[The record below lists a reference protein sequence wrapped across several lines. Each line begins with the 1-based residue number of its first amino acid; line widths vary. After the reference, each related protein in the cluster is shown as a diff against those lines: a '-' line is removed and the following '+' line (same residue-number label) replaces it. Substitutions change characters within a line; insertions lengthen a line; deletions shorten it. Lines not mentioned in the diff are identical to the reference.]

1 MTNIGNNKETHDIVE
16 NSVYTPS
23 EVLERIMQAG
33 EKRILLPVVRCILLG
48 MLAGGF
54 IAFGAAASAA
64 IFFPIMA
71 FVVGGWEH
79 CVANMFYLPAGIFAV
94 YDSGYVEKATELYGL
109 RAQQIQ
115 EQVNVIGFLK
125 NMIPV
130 TIGNIVGAM
139 VFIALPLFIIHKGKA
154 SK

>member
-1 MTNIGNNKETHDIVE
+1 ME

-48 MLAGGF
+48 MLAG
-54 IAFGAAASAA
+54 
-64 IFFPIMA
+64 
-71 FVVGGWEH
+71 
-79 CVANMFYLPAGIFAV
+79 IFAA

>member
-54 IAFGAAASAA
+54 IAFGAAASQRCNL
-64 IFFPIMA
+64 FPDYGIRRGRLGTLRCKY
-71 FVVGGWEH
+71 V
-79 CVANMFYLPAGIFAV
+79 LPAGRNFCCV
-94 YDSGYVEKATELYGL
+94 
-109 RAQQIQ
+109 
-115 EQVNVIGFLK
+115 
-125 NMIPV
+125 
-130 TIGNIVGAM
+130 
-139 VFIALPLFIIHKGKA
+139 
-154 SK
+154 

>member
-1 MTNIGNNKETHDIVE
+1 MTNIGNNKETHDIME

-54 IAFGAAASAA
+54 IAFGAAAASAA

-79 CVANMFYLPAGIFAV
+79 CVANMFYLPAGIFAA

-109 RAQQIQ
+109 RAQ
-115 EQVNVIGFLK
+115 
-125 NMIPV
+125 
-130 TIGNIVGAM
+130 
-139 VFIALPLFIIHKGKA
+139 
-154 SK
+154 